1 MSNIEFLH
9 PKNEWNVPISK
20 AAVAGDYFFTWGY
33 GENLDLSDPKPGMR
47 KVFEHLR
54 SLLQEKG
61 LTFAD
66 VVKVTGLLSSLEL
79 FTPYNEVYREYLKE
93 PFPVRT
99 SFCIITEKPL
109 LEVDLIAYRKGLSG

>member
-1 MSNIEFLH
+1 MSDIEFLH

-33 GENLDLSDPKPGMR
+33 GENLDPSDPKPGMR

-66 VVKVTGLLSSLEL
+66 VVKVTGLLSSLDL
-79 FTPYNEVYREYLKE
+79 FKPYNEVYREYLKE

-99 SFCIITEKPL
+99 SFCIIADKPL

>member
-1 MSNIEFLH
+1 MSDIEFLH

-33 GENLDLSDPKPGMR
+33 GENLDPSDPKPGMR

-54 SLLQEKG
+54 ALLQEKG

-79 FTPYNEVYREYLKE
+79 FPPYNEVYREYLKE

>member
-1 MSNIEFLH
+1 MTDIEFLH

-33 GENLDLSDPKPGMR
+33 GENLDPSDPKPGMR

-66 VVKVTGLLSSLEL
+66 VVKVTGLLSSVEL

-109 LEVDLIAYRKGLSG
+109 LEVDLVAYRKGLRG

>member
-1 MSNIEFLH
+1 MSGIEFLH

-33 GENLDLSDPKPGMR
+33 GENLDPSDPKPGMR

-54 SLLQEKG
+54 ALLQEKG

-109 LEVDLIAYRKGLSG
+109 LEVDVIAYRKGLSG